1 MREMPCSDNE
11 GVVGQP
17 RLKRMETQ
25 AGEITKAGRWGYGI
39 REGSLPEAELGYC
52 NLEVRLAGRSLQ
64 E

>member
-1 MREMPCSDNE
+1 MCEMPRGDNE

-25 AGEITKAGRWGYGI
+25 AGEISKAGRWGYGI
-39 REGSLPEAELGYC
+39 REGSPPEAELGYC